1 MISLLN
7 ISIMPGILISED
19 ARPADLAPLALAL
32 NEIIRLPVTI
42 RSRSHPGVRVE
53 KGDVVDDSYSGPVL
67 EAVISTGKSVRTTPD
82 KGAYRGIPVSV
93 APIVVDGQTV
103 AALGI
108 VDVIG
113 TIDIPEVFGAYGDV
127 IKQVQ
132 QQSPVRK

>member
-1 MISLLN
+1 MISLPN
-7 ISIMPGILISED
+7 ISIMPRIVISED
-19 ARPADLAPLALAL
+19 SRPADLVPLALAL

-42 RSRSHPGVRVE
+42 RSKNLPGVRVE

-67 EAVISTGKSVRTTPD
+67 EAVLSTGKSIRTTPD

-93 APIVVDGQTV
+93 APIVMDGQTV
-103 AALGI
+103 AAVGV

-132 QQSPVRK
+132 QHSPVRK

>member
-7 ISIMPGILISED
+7 ISIMPGIVISED

-67 EAVISTGKSVRTTPD
+67 EAVISTGKSIRTTPD

-103 AALGI
+103 AAVGI

>member
-1 MISLLN
+1 LISLLN
-7 ISIMPGILISED
+7 ISIMPGIVISED

-67 EAVISTGKSVRTTPD
+67 EAVISTGKSIRTTPD